1 MPTSDRKYAKQNLQ
15 RASKLCDNI
24 LEYLIATGKAF
35 LEQSDA
41 YTTQGK
47 EIPEDYLRIIGSV
60 DLIVDSVDTIKTVIV
75 QLEDSF

>member
-15 RASKLCDNI
+15 RAAKLCDNI
-24 LEYLIATGKAF
+24 LEYVIATGKAF

-41 YTTQGK
+41 YTAQGN
-47 EIPEDYLRIIGSV
+47 EIPEDYLRIIGNC
-60 DLIVDSVDTIKTVIV
+60 DLIVDSIDTIKSVLL